1 MKGYNVKQLPT
12 NTLDVLNKMAANIT
26 MLRAYDVF
34 TKAVQA
40 MCDKNGYEYPLFSF
54 SRKPSHRG
62 LDAVDSGA
70 ISNVQVHALPEDAP
84 LRKIVR

>member
-1 MKGYNVKQLPT
+1 MKGYTMKQPPKGTIDL
-12 NTLDVLNKMAANIT
+12 LNQMAASIT
-26 MLRAYDVF
+26 TLMAYDVF